1 MSTTDDATKTPD
13 WLSLVKSQQ
22 PLRSLFTVE
31 PARKMRAPGYE
42 WEHEIRV
49 ALPFS
54 YAHTDK
60 LYPTLWITD
69 NSLEAALPVLEGFDM
84 ILVAVGAETHVSPPE
99 FQRRRTFD
107 FSPHED
113 YGFDGPAGDYLRA
126 NSPAGWQ
133 ENKGG
138 GAGRFLDFLVDDVR
152 SALAAEYRMDPND
165 HGIVGESG
173 GGTFVGFALFARPG
187 AFLRFICGSP
197 ALYNSNSVIFDLEER
212 YAAEHDDLPAHV
224 FFAAGEAEIT
234 QAFINACGC
243 VSSMVKM
250 AETLSFRGYPSLDL
264 KVRIFRDE
272 THGLLQPLLRWG
284 MPAVWGD
291 DPPWVGWKLG

>member
-1 MSTTDDATKTPD
+1 VTASE
-13 WLSLVKSQQ
+13 Q

-31 PARKMRAPGYE
+31 PARMLRAPGYE

-49 ALPFS
+49 ALPAS

-60 LYPTLWITD
+60 TYPTLWLTD
-69 NSLEAALPVLEGFDM
+69 NRLEAALPLLEGFDV
-84 ILVAVGAETHVSPPE
+84 ILVSVGAEPVSPVE
-99 FQRRRTFD
+99 FQRRRSFD

-113 YGFDGPAGDYLRA
+113 ISFDGPGAVWLEA
-126 NSPAGWQ
+126 NSPPGFVFP
-133 ENKGG
+133 GG

-152 SALAAEYRMDPND
+152 PALAAEYRMDPDD

-173 GGTFVGFALFARPG
+173 GGTFVAFALFARPG

-197 ALYNSNSVIFDLEER
+197 ALYNSHSAIFDLEER

-234 QAFINACGC
+234 QPLINAVGC

-264 KVRIFRDE
+264 RVRILRDE

-284 MPAVWGD
+284 IPAVWAD
-291 DPPWVGWKLG
+291 DPPWVGWSLG